1 MSLYESSIVGCK
13 TNESEMI
20 IPYRDVGKSEYSRTH
35 DKSRGRGM
43 CGSPRKK

>member
-1 MSLYESSIVGCK
+1 MSPYESSIVRCK

-20 IPYRDVGKSEYSRTH
+20 IPYRDVGKSECSCTH
-35 DKSRGRGM
+35 DKSCGRGM